1 MAVTEEAVS
10 ENFDGRIALVTG
22 ASRGLGRAVALELA
36 RRGAHLLALARTRGA
51 LAELDDEIKA
61 FGGQCSLIQINLLET
76 EKLDALGP
84 SLYQRFQ
91 HLDILV
97 SCAAV
102 LGPLSPLNHISGKEW
117 TETFDIN
124 LHANW
129 RLIRTLDPLLRAAPA
144 ARGVFFT
151 SGAAERCRGY
161 WGPYSASKAALNAL
175 VKTFANELANT
186 AVRVNL
192 FDPGPVATFMRS
204 RAYPGEDPAKLVKPH
219 EVAPSVLPLL
229 SPLLSANGEIF
240 RFEGVKSESEVQP
253 ASSIT
258 SPS

>member
-61 FGGQCSLIQINLLET
+61 IGGQCSLIQLNLLET

-91 HLDILV
+91 RLDILV

-144 ARGVFFT
+144 ARAVFFT

-186 AVRVNL
+186 PVRVNL
-192 FDPGPVATFMRS
+192 FDPGPVATFMRA
-204 RAYPGEDPAKLVKPH
+204 RAYPGEDPARLVKPH
-219 EVAPSVLPLL
+219 EVAPAILPLL
-229 SPLLSANGEIF
+229 SARLSANGEIF
-240 RFEGVKSESEVQP
+240 RFEGVKSETQP
-253 ASSIT
+253 ATSMT